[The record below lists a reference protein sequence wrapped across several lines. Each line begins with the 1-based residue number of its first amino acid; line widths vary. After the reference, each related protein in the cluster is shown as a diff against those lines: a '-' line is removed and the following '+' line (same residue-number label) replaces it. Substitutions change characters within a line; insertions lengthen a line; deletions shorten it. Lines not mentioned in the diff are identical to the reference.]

1 MGLLIV
7 TMTLAVST
15 ALGASPAQDSPAQR
29 QAPKPPRSQGSA
41 APPAAPG
48 TTNVPPATATA
59 ATPVPPAAPE
69 ESLNSFDRDSLTAEY
84 RIAPGD
90 VLQVFVWREPD
101 LSRELRVRPD
111 GYVSAP
117 LLGDLFAVSKTPKR
131 LAAEFGQALSQYVN
145 NPVVTVTLG
154 QSSILRFYVLGKV
167 NKPGEFPLIG
177 RTTVTQAL
185 ALAGGFLD
193 YAKPEEIKILRQELS
208 VAQGRAKTHEV
219 VVPVNYKAIS
229 QGQSLQQNI
238 ALKPGDVVMVP

>member
-29 QAPKPPRSQGSA
+29 QAPKPPRSQGSGPA
-41 APPAAPG
+41 PAAPG

-59 ATPVPPAAPE
+59 ATPAPPAAPE
-69 ESLNSFDRDSLTAEY
+69 ESLSSFDRDSLTAEY

-111 GYVSAP
+111 GYVSVP

-131 LAAEFGQALSQYVN
+131 LAAEFAQALSAYVN

-154 QSSILRFYVLGKV
+154 SSSILRFYVLGKV
-167 NKPGEFPLIG
+167 NKP
-177 RTTVTQAL
+177 
-185 ALAGGFLD
+185 
-193 YAKPEEIKILRQELS
+193 
-208 VAQGRAKTHEV
+208 
-219 VVPVNYKAIS
+219 
-229 QGQSLQQNI
+229 
-238 ALKPGDVVMVP
+238 

>member
-15 ALGASPAQDSPAQR
+15 AVGAASAQDSPVQR
-29 QAPKPPRSQGSA
+29 PASKPPRPAQGSS
-41 APPAAPG
+41 APPAA
-48 TTNVPPATATA
+48 TSVPPATAA
-59 ATPVPPAAPE
+59 APAAGAAAPDE
-69 ESLNSFDRDSLTAEY
+69 PLSAYDRDSLSPEY

-111 GYVSAP
+111 GYVSVP

-131 LAAEFGQALSQYVN
+131 LAAEFAQAMSQYVN

-154 QSSILRFYVLGKV
+154 SSSLLRFYVLGKV
-167 NKPGEFPLIG
+167 NKPGEFQLIG

-193 YAKPEEIKILRQELS
+193 YAKPEEIKVLRQELTQ
-208 VAQGRAKTHEV
+208 VAGRAKTHEV
-219 VVPVNYKAIS
+219 VLQVNYKAIS

-238 ALKPGDVVMVP
+238 PLKPGDVVMVP

>member
-1 MGLLIV
+1 
-7 TMTLAVST
+7 
-15 ALGASPAQDSPAQR
+15 
-29 QAPKPPRSQGSA
+29 
-41 APPAAPG
+41 
-48 TTNVPPATATA
+48 
-59 ATPVPPAAPE
+59 
-69 ESLNSFDRDSLTAEY
+69 
-84 RIAPGD
+84 

-111 GYVSAP
+111 GYVSVP

-131 LAAEFGQALSQYVN
+131 LAAEFAQALSQYVN

-154 QSSILRFYVLGKV
+154 SSSILRFYVLGKV

-193 YAKPEEIKILRQELS
+193 YAKPEEIKILRQELT
-208 VAQGRAKTHEV
+208 VAQGRARTHEL

>member
-1 MGLLIV
+1 
-7 TMTLAVST
+7 MTLAVST

-29 QAPKPPRSQGSA
+29 QAPKPPRASQTG
-41 APPAAPG
+41 APAGAPTAAPG
-48 TTNVPPATATA
+48 ATNVPPATATA

-69 ESLNSFDRDSLTAEY
+69 ESLSSFDRDALTAEY

-111 GYVSAP
+111 GYVSVP

-131 LAAEFGQALSQYVN
+131 LAAEFAQALSQYVN

-154 QSSILRFYVLGKV
+154 SSSILRFYVLGKV

-193 YAKPEEIKILRQELS
+193 YAKPEEIKILRQELT
-208 VAQGRAKTHEV
+208 VAQGRARTHEL

>member
-15 ALGASPAQDSPAQR
+15 AVGASPAQDSPAQR
-29 QAPKPPRSQGSA
+29 QAPRPPRAGQTG
-41 APPAAPG
+41 APTAAPG
-48 TTNVPPATATA
+48 ATNVPPATSTA
-59 ATPVPPAAPE
+59 APAPPAGPE
-69 ESLNSFDRDSLTAEY
+69 ESLSSFDRDSLTAEY

-131 LAAEFGQALSQYVN
+131 LAAEFAQALSAYVN

-154 QSSILRFYVLGKV
+154 SSSILRFYVLGKV

-208 VAQGRAKTHEV
+208 VAQGRARTHEV
-219 VVPVNYKAIS
+219 VLPVNYKAIS